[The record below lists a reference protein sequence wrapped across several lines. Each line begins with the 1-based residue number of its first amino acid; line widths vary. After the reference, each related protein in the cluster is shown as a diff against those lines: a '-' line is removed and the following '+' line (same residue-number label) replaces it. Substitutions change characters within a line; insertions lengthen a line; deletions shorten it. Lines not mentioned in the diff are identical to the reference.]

1 MTTPIEAKKPSGQEE
16 ASAGQPRPRLSL
28 LDATCIMVGIIIGAS
43 IYESSDE
50 IAEGASF
57 GTLAL
62 VQWLRGASAP
72 PLADSTASAVAI
84 AGIFAVWIVGGI
96 VALVG
101 SLCYAELSTAFPREG
116 GNYAFLKEAYGSD
129 VGFAFAWVEFWIVR
143 PGNVGAVAFVFA
155 RYAAT
160 LLAPWLPALQL
171 PVGQLSLACAAIVA
185 LSAVNFLGVRTGTVT
200 QNILTASKVLG
211 LLAIVATAF
220 TLLGG
225 TPPDI
230 PPSTRPFQPDLAL
243 ALIFV
248 MFAYGGWSDMSYVA
262 AEVHNPAKN
271 ISRTLLLGAG
281 MVTAIYLLITWAFL
295 IALSLPGLRNSSAV
309 AADTMAI
316 RFGVWGVA
324 GISLLICISTLG
336 AVNGMLFA
344 GSRVF
349 YALGQEDPAFA
360 WLGAWS
366 QRYGGPVR
374 SLILQALATLGLCV
388 VGRSKD
394 GFERL
399 VVFTAP
405 FFWGFLLLIGIGF
418 LLLRSRGRLGHSGYR
433 VPLYPLTPL
442 LLCAAC
448 SWMLW
453 KGAIYAW
460 NNHGVGTYWALGVL
474 LGGIAVMVVRHWRG
488 GGEGNSLAR

>member
-1 MTTPIEAKKPSGQEE
+1 LKPTSD
-16 ASAGQPRPRLSL
+16 SAADSTDSIRPKLSL

-50 IAEGASF
+50 IAEGASY
-57 GTLAL
+57 GSLAL
-62 VQWLRGASAP
+62 VQWLRGADAP
-72 PLADSTASAVAI
+72 PLADATAAAVAT
-84 AGIFAVWIVGGI
+84 AGLFAVWIIGGI

-101 SLCYAELSTAFPREG
+101 ALCYAELSTAFPHEG
-116 GNYAFLKEAYGSD
+116 GNYAFLKQAFGSD

-160 LLAPWLPALQL
+160 LLAPWLPGLEMPL
-171 PVGQLSLACAAIVA
+171 GQLSLACAAIVGLA
-185 LSAVNFLGVRTGTVT
+185 AVNFLGVRTGTVT
-200 QNILTASKVLG
+200 QNALTACKVLG

-220 TLLGG
+220 TLASGAL
-225 TPPDI
+225 PDI
-230 PPSTRPFQPDLAL
+230 PPAKRPFQPDLAL
-243 ALIFV
+243 ALIYV

-262 AEVHNPAKN
+262 AEVHSPAKN
-271 ISRTLLLGAG
+271 ISHSLLLGAG
-281 MVTAIYLLITWAFL
+281 LVTAIYLLSTWAFL
-295 IALSLPGLRNSSAV
+295 TALSLPGLRNSTAV

-316 RFGVWGVA
+316 RFGHVGVA
-324 GISLLICISTLG
+324 GISLLICVSTLG

-349 YALGQEDPAFA
+349 YALGKEDTTFA

-374 SLILQALATLGLCV
+374 SLILQTLATLVLCV
-388 VGRSKD
+388 VGQSKD

-418 LLLRSRGRLGHSGYR
+418 LLLRARGRLGHSGYR
-433 VPLYPLTPL
+433 VPLYPLPPL
-442 LLCAAC
+442 ILCAAC
-448 SWMLW
+448 AWMLW

-460 NNHGVGTYWALGVL
+460 DNNGVGTYWAIGVL
-474 LGGIAVMVVRHWRG
+474 VGGIAVMFVRRWPWRG
-488 GGEGNSLAR
+488 AAKS